1 MSAKTTGSKS
11 QSRAV
16 NRLQA
21 HNQSPEVER
30 RSRSH
35 SSRRSRSRS
44 PVLEQVRDRSARGPS
59 QSSNDPPDWAKEL
72 LLQQKEYGKE
82 LKRLKGELAS
92 KPNKAGKQ
100 EDTEPEFKFEGNKK
114 QYQLNKKVLEK
125 IKTAKDV
132 GDDDLRNELLEE
144 GEQLLIERNK
154 HICIAEK
161 YGWDTVECYTT
172 DPIASDSDDEK
183 KIKKVVKECKLLR
196 EEKRKAKLL
205 KSKRPMP
212 LQRGVERSVILKKPP
227 LSSMAGKVPT
237 ASVTRDSRTCFRCF
251 RPGHVARDCRAATTN
266 NGSGQ
271 SHSSGP
277 ASSS

>member
-1 MSAKTTGSKS
+1 MMSAKTTRSKS
-11 QSRAV
+11 HSRAV
-16 NRLQA
+16 NRLRA
-21 HNQSPEVER
+21 HNQSPKIER
-30 RSRSH
+30 QSRSH

-44 PVLEQVRDRSARGPS
+44 PAGGPS

-82 LKRLKGELAS
+82 LKRLKAELAS
-92 KPNKAGKQ
+92 KPSKAGKH

-114 QYQLNKKVLEK
+114 QYQLNKKVLKK
-125 IKTAKDV
+125 IKAAKDV

-183 KIKKVVKECKLLR
+183 KIKKAVKECKLLR

-212 LQRGVERSVILKKPP
+212 PQRGVERRVILEKPP

-237 ASVTRDSRTCFRCF
+237 ASVTRDSHTCFRCL
-251 RPGHVARDCRAATTN
+251 RPGHLARDCRAATTN

-271 SHSSGP
+271 SHSSGL

>member
-1 MSAKTTGSKS
+1 M
-11 QSRAV
+11 
-16 NRLQA
+16 
-21 HNQSPEVER
+21 
-30 RSRSH
+30 
-35 SSRRSRSRS
+35 
-44 PVLEQVRDRSARGPS
+44 
-59 QSSNDPPDWAKEL
+59 
-72 LLQQKEYGKE
+72 
-82 LKRLKGELAS
+82 
-92 KPNKAGKQ
+92 
-100 EDTEPEFKFEGNKK
+100 
-114 QYQLNKKVLEK
+114 LEK

-132 GDDDLRNELLEE
+132 GDDDLRNELLEK